1 LNTDKDALE
10 AVQWKTR
17 YLDQLEESERKEKQ
31 WHAADDLLRKTVS
44 RLTLAADGI
53 DDLLDRQLRDLRNA
67 IRDRASTANLRSL
80 VEDMSSTLVRLDK
93 GRKKHE
99 QQQDQRRPLLEL
111 LEALKLPENSKRRIK
126 KLKKQLSSAD
136 GGDSKAVIEAFATLI
151 GDACAASAD
160 KEAHDASPG
169 LLARLFQ
176 PKERPQP
183 NHSAQ
188 TPVPA
193 PEIPPSAPALVLAPM
208 TPPPAHAESISAAL
222 PEIPHQE
229 TLDTVR
235 EILIQL
241 LERLSLPDELVD
253 RVEAIR
259 DVIDHVSEGDSWD
272 TVLEQIADL
281 IQTIRAQTQ
290 QERQG
295 ITTFLQQLSERLQ
308 EVDRQ
313 LQGSEQHYDEA
324 MAAGERLDT
333 AVKDEMNGMGTRVRD
348 ARDLDTLKQV
358 VQVHIDTVLEHMQS
372 HQNTE
377 QQRYS
382 QAKQQIAH
390 MGDRLKDLE
399 RETSSLRERI
409 HEEHNQAMTDAL
421 TGIPNRLAYEDR
433 LQQEI
438 ARWKRFGT
446 PLVLVMWDVDLFKRI
461 NDEFGHKAG
470 DKVLRTIAQVLGRG
484 VRETD
489 FVARYGGEE
498 FVQLMTGSSLVDCLP
513 VADKLRATV
522 EATGFHFR
530 QNAVTIT
537 ASCGLADFRKGD
549 TAEQCFERADQAL
562 YRAKQLGRNRCE
574 VAD

>member
-1 LNTDKDALE
+1 MDTDKDALE

-31 WHAADDLLRKTVS
+31 WHAADDLLRRTVS

-67 IRDRASTANLRSL
+67 IRDRASTANLGSL
-80 VEDMSSTLVRLDK
+80 VEDMSRTLVRLDK

-99 QQQDQRRPLLEL
+99 PQQDQRRPLLEL

-126 KLKKQLSSAD
+126 KLKKQLSSGD
-136 GGDSKAVIEAFATLI
+136 GGDSKAAIEAFAALI
-151 GDACAASAD
+151 GDACAASAG
-160 KEAHDASPG
+160 KDAPEVSPG
-169 LLARLFQ
+169 LLARLFHSKQ
-176 PKERPQP
+176 RPQP
-183 NHSAQ
+183 GHSAHAPL
-188 TPVPA
+188 TAPDIPA
-193 PEIPPSAPALVLAPM
+193 PLPM
-208 TPPPAHAESISAAL
+208 PVAQPQAHTEAISAAVTD
-222 PEIPHQE
+222 IPHQE

-241 LERLSLPDELVD
+241 LERLSLPDELID

-259 DVIDHVSEGDSWD
+259 DLIDHVGDGDSWD
-272 TVLEQIADL
+272 SVLEQIADL
-281 IQTIRAQTQ
+281 IQAIRAQTQ

-295 ITTFLQQLSERLQ
+295 ITNFLQQLTERLQ

-313 LQGSEQHYDEA
+313 LQGSEQHFDDA
-324 MAAGERLDT
+324 LAAGERLDT
-333 AVKDEMNGMGTRVRD
+333 AVKDEMSGMEVQVRD

-358 VQVHIDTVLEHMQS
+358 VQLRIDTVLEHMQI

-382 QAKQQIAH
+382 LAKQQIAH
-390 MGDRLKDLE
+390 MGGRLRDLE
-399 RETSSLRERI
+399 RETGSLRERI
-409 HEEHNQAMTDAL
+409 REEHNQAMTDAL

-433 LQQEI
+433 LQREI

-461 NDEFGHKAG
+461 NDDFGHKAG
-470 DKVLRTIAQVLGRG
+470 DKVLRTIAQVLARG

-513 VADKLRATV
+513 VADKLRAAV

-537 ASCGLADFRKGD
+537 ASCGLADFRAGD

-562 YRAKQLGRNRCE
+562 YRAKQQGRNRCE
-574 VAD
+574 AAE